1 MLGRGLLARPDL
13 ALQIKA
19 AYQGRDYQPQP
30 WHWALR
36 HLYRYYRTS
45 LPIYPT
51 KYAGNR
57 IKQWLMYLRSAYP
70 EAGLFFETVKK
81 ERDPE
86 RIEAIFQ
93 RQLNRA
99 EAA

>member
-1 MLGRGLLARPDL
+1 
-13 ALQIKA
+13 
-19 AYQGRDYQPQP
+19 
-30 WHWALR
+30 
-36 HLYRYYRTS
+36 
-45 LPIYPT
+45 
-51 KYAGNR
+51 
-57 IKQWLMYLRSAYP
+57 MYLRSAYP